1 MKMNQQLR
9 KYRKE
14 GNKVMC
20 ESLRDEEKEYIRKN
34 DKKRKTDKRLQTVD
48 GRIRIFGI
56 VEMSI

>member
-14 GNKVMC
+14 GNKAMC

-34 DKKRKTDKRLQTVD
+34 DKKKTDKRLQTVD

-56 VEMSI
+56 VQMSI

>member
-1 MKMNQQLR
+1 
-9 KYRKE
+9 
-14 GNKVMC
+14 MC

-56 VEMSI
+56 VQMSI